1 MDPVVNSSLP
11 IWHRLGS
18 GKLLLLEILKE
29 VGVPMWRRKLSD
41 AIQGRI
47 RENCSEIVSRDTVV
61 FAVKT
66 WLDDLRSRGFVES
79 LTWGYWSLT
88 AQGKKFAE
96 SESLNSNTSVQS
108 FAHVKKIAE
117 AHVRATDYAMESA
130 ESLLSTD
137 THSLPKGFTANLP
150 FTPRTIED
158 LIIQQI
164 TGRSVKRGDLF
175 GAVMAAHLQR
185 GGANPT
191 TNALM
196 ALKKSLSNLE
206 KRGLAKSTEGYWTAI
221 EELQV
226 IEPPF
231 PAPKAPSESAT
242 APETEVN
249 ISRTIDFRGSVSE
262 PQSRSEKES
271 GSRKLLGEGHQ
282 KVYVYY
288 YENDKKAAISEGKT
302 TWDVKVG
309 KTSGDV
315 DARVKGQGA
324 ATARSR
330 SPIIALEIRTQNAD
344 LLESALHSI
353 LKFCGLHIRKDGGS
367 EWFEAN
373 PFLVESIYHHLRA
386 LESLFQ

>member
-1 MDPVVNSSLP
+1 MQSNIMDPIVNSSLP

-41 AIQGRI
+41 AIQERI
-47 RENCSEIVSRDTVV
+47 REKRRDAVSRDTVV
-61 FAVKT
+61 GAVRT
-66 WLDDLRSRGFVES
+66 WLDDLKSRGFVES

-88 AQGKKFAE
+88 EQGRKFAE
-96 SESLNSNTSVQS
+96 SQSLGLNTSIQGSADVG
-108 FAHVKKIAE
+108 KIADC
-117 AHVRATDYAMESA
+117 AVESA
-130 ESLLSTD
+130 GSLLPPETQ
-137 THSLPKGFTANLP
+137 SLPKGFTANLP

-158 LIIQQI
+158 LILPQI
-164 TGRSVKRGDLF
+164 AGRSVKRGDLLE
-175 GAVMAAHLQR
+175 AVMAAHLQR

-206 KRGLAKSTEGYWTAI
+206 KRGLAKSTAGYWTAI
-221 EELQV
+221 EELPV

-231 PAPKAPSESAT
+231 PAPKAPPESAT
-242 APETEVN
+242 APETDVN
-249 ISRTIDFRGSVSE
+249 ISKTIDSRRSGSE
-262 PQSRSEKES
+262 PQSRSTEKES
-271 GSRKLLGEGHQ
+271 GSRKLLGEGSQ

-288 YENDKKAAISEGKT
+288 YENDRKAAISEGKT

-330 SPIIALEIRTQNAD
+330 LPIIALEIRTQNAD

>member
-1 MDPVVNSSLP
+1 
-11 IWHRLGS
+11 
-18 GKLLLLEILKE
+18 
-29 VGVPMWRRKLSD
+29 
-41 AIQGRI
+41 
-47 RENCSEIVSRDTVV
+47 
-61 FAVKT
+61 
-66 WLDDLRSRGFVES
+66 
-79 LTWGYWSLT
+79 
-88 AQGKKFAE
+88 
-96 SESLNSNTSVQS
+96 
-108 FAHVKKIAE
+108 
-117 AHVRATDYAMESA
+117 MESA
-130 ESLLSTD
+130 GSHLSTN
-137 THSLPKGFTANLP
+137 TQSLPNGFTANLP

-158 LIIQQI
+158 LILQQI
-164 TGRSVKRGDLF
+164 AGRSVKRGDLF
-175 GAVMAAHLQR
+175 VAVMAAHLQR

-206 KRGLAKSTEGYWTAI
+206 KRGLAKSAEGYWTAI
-221 EELQV
+221 EELPV

-231 PAPKAPSESAT
+231 PAPKAASESAT
-242 APETEVN
+242 APPTEVK
-249 ISRTIDFRGSVSE
+249 IRSVSE
-262 PQSRSEKES
+262 PQSRSEKEN

>member
-1 MDPVVNSSLP
+1 MTQSNIMDPVVNSSLP

-18 GKLLLLEILKE
+18 GKLLLLEVLKE

-41 AIQGRI
+41 AIQERI
-47 RENCSEIVSRDTVV
+47 RENCSEIVNRDTVV
-61 FAVKT
+61 GAVKT

-88 AQGKKFAE
+88 EQGKKFVE
-96 SESLNSNTSVQS
+96 SQSLNSNTSVQS
-108 FAHVKKIAE
+108 SAHVEKIAE
-117 AHVRATDYAMESA
+117 AHVRAADCTMESA
-130 ESLLSTD
+130 GSHLSTN
-137 THSLPKGFTANLP
+137 TQSLPNGFTANLP

-158 LIIQQI
+158 LILQQI
-164 TGRSVKRGDLF
+164 AGRSVKRGDLF
-175 GAVMAAHLQR
+175 VAVMAAHLQR

-206 KRGLAKSTEGYWTAI
+206 KRGLAKSAEGYWTAI
-221 EELQV
+221 EELPV

-231 PAPKAPSESAT
+231 PAPKAASESAT
-242 APETEVN
+242 APPTEVK
-249 ISRTIDFRGSVSE
+249 IRSVSE
-262 PQSRSEKES
+262 PQSRSEKEN

>member
-1 MDPVVNSSLP
+1 MDPFVNPSFP
-11 IWHRLGS
+11 ILHRFGS
-18 GKLLLLEILKE
+18 GKLFLLQILMDAGE
-29 VGVPMWRRKLSD
+29 PVLRRKLSD
-41 AIQGRI
+41 AMEKRLSQNKIDAVD
-47 RENCSEIVSRDTVV
+47 RETIIT
-61 FAVKT
+61 AVRR
-66 WLDDLRSRGFVES
+66 WLDDLNSRGFVES

-88 AQGKKFAE
+88 EHGRGFAQ
-96 SESLNSNTSVQS
+96 SQSLNSSTLVQS
-108 FAHVKKIAE
+108 SADVEKIAE
-117 AHVRATDYAMESA
+117 AHVMAADCEMES
-130 ESLLSTD
+130 TG
-137 THSLPKGFTANLP
+137 LPNGFTANLP

-158 LIIQQI
+158 LVLPQI
-164 TGRSVKRGDLF
+164 AGRSVKRGDLLD
-175 GAVMAAHLQR
+175 AVMAAHLKR
-185 GGANPT
+185 GGIKPT
-191 TNALM
+191 ANALWT
-196 ALKKSLSNLE
+196 LKKSLSNLE
-206 KRGLAKSTEGYWTAI
+206 KRGLAKSTAGYWTASK
-221 EELQV
+221 ELPIIAPAV
-226 IEPPF
+226 
-231 PAPKAPSESAT
+231 PAPEIFSESTA

-249 ISRTIDFRGSVSE
+249 ISRTIDSRRSGSE
-262 PQSRSEKES
+262 PLSRSTEKES
-271 GSRKLLGEGHQ
+271 GSRKLLGEGSQ

-288 YENDKKAAISEGKT
+288 YENDRKAAISEGKT

-330 SPIIALEIRTQNAD
+330 LPIIALEIRTQNAD